1 MICGLL
7 TTLFVCCETPDLS
20 DVNGDSDE
28 SEGNLTVHVWQSGH
42 MPFPEETRATSLDDY
57 SRLNIAVYTAEGI
70 RLKQINQEKGTE
82 NFGAASF
89 QLEPGTYQ
97 LVVVAHN
104 CDYNPTMTDLTK
116 IKFKNVKD
124 GQGYSD
130 ASYYY
135 SQVEVT
141 EEPQDLTTPLERNV
155 SLCRF
160 ILTDDYPDDVVKMRF
175 QYKGGSG
182 AFDAKTGFGSVSST
196 QTVFFDVTEGQKQFD
211 LYTFLHDTE
220 GALKLLVTAY
230 DDGDNVV
237 HEREFDVP
245 MIQKQITWFS
255 GAYFTGSGLGNIGIT
270 IVINTDWE
278 GETHLTF

>member
-1 MICGLL
+1 MKKIILPLLVIVLGTAGLMLFDQYVQFSWSPTVYSFLL
-7 TTLFVCCETPDLS
+7 TLVMFLL
-20 DVNGDSDE
+20 G
-28 SEGNLTVHVWQSGH
+28 
-42 MPFPEETRATSLDDY
+42 TSLAG
-57 SRLNIAVYTAEGI
+57 SGSSSTVKKVIVVAVYA
-70 RLKQINQEKGTE
+70 
-82 NFGAASF
+82 
-89 QLEPGTYQ
+89 
-97 LVVVAHN
+97 VVAL
-104 CDYNPTMTDLTK
+104 YFIGVLK
-116 IKFKNVKD
+116 ISAIDEVLSKIQFTNST
-124 GQGYSD
+124 GYSD

-255 GAYFTGSGLGNIGIT
+255 GAYFTGSGLGNTDIT